1 MKKIYLC
8 SRFAR
13 SSNGRTSD
21 FGSDYVGSN
30 PARAT
35 QTLSIQWQGFF
46 YKNMDPLIPEEEKD
60 KQDRRDLLHKALTIE
75 QSLVLTEVAGELTKL
90 AYPESFQHLL
100 NALLSQ
106 PGNSSLLES
115 VKTFAGTVAMEDPCS
130 QVLSSLAKPGTN
142 HLQVPL
148 LSWCWEFAWDCS
160 GHLPGLCELAC
171 KSDMEACIE
180 ILTIA
185 DNMKNVPPQ
194 EEIVKSMIILRNGM
208 HGPDENKNALLSAL
222 METINNY

>member
-1 MKKIYLC
+1 M
-8 SRFAR
+8 A
-13 SSNGRTSD
+13 
-21 FGSDYVGSN
+21 
-30 PARAT
+30 
-35 QTLSIQWQGFF
+35 GFF

-75 QSLVLTEVAGELTKL
+75 QSLVLPEVAAELTKL

-100 NALLSQ
+100 NALLIHQ
-106 PGNSSLLES
+106 ANSSMLEA
-115 VKTFAGTVAMEDPCS
+115 VKEFAGTVEIQEPCS
-130 QVLSSLAKPGTN
+130 QVLTTLSKPGTN

-160 GHLPGLCELAC
+160 GQLPALCELAC

-185 DNMKNVPPQ
+185 DNLKSIPPQ
-194 EEIVKSMIILRNGM
+194 EDIVKSLIILKNGT